1 MAAPMLRW
9 GCKSSRNF
17 LASVNKTRNNALF
30 LSATRQRQSLKAV
43 REIHINAR
51 RISASIISK
60 PCRTFS
66 TLQPSRR
73 FSSDSEGDYSRKR
86 SLKLMDF
93 PLIYKLSWS
102 SPMTMVRN
110 WLFTLLIRGY
120 FDQEF
125 TWANFQ
131 QGAVEVDFLVR
142 VDLFLKNSPH
152 DFFQPLKPLS
162 VFVVHSLDTFKAS

>member
-1 MAAPMLRW
+1 MLRW

-93 PLIYKLSWS
+93 PLIYELPWS